1 MPYATPGDAH
11 REWHWNTGIPIG
23 TPGCPQDAC
32 HPIEYDFGPEYTIED
47 CTAEFGPHAHDPVE
61 CYRMLDVMRGY
72 SDEHENWVADAY
84 AREAEADRLGRPLF
98 PNEY

>member
-1 MPYATPGDAH
+1 
-11 REWHWNTGIPIG
+11 
-23 TPGCPQDAC
+23 
-32 HPIEYDFGPEYTIED
+32 
-47 CTAEFGPHAHDPVE
+47 
-61 CYRMLDVMRGY
+61 MLDVMRGY